1 MCFQTNDGKGSELR
15 ASCGILA
22 RVGGSAGVLTRTT
35 TQILESL
42 RDPANAGM
50 WQLFDERYR
59 PVIYAF
65 ARRQGLGDEEAAEA
79 AQVTLA
85 QFTADYRAGR
95 YDRTKGRL
103 SSWIIGIAR
112 NRVVDAGRARAKHRM
127 DRGESA
133 LVEVPNEATV
143 EHDWR
148 EARQKVIL
156 DRAMH
161 VLRSET
167 KMDERT
173 IKAFDLCAIRNV
185 PADVA
190 ARECGMSV
198 NEVYVAKNRAIKK
211 LREIVATMTQEFD
224 DE

>member
-1 MCFQTNDGKGSELR
+1 MLPV
-15 ASCGILA
+15 L
-22 RVGGSAGVLTRTT
+22 AGVAGVFTRTT

-42 RDPANAGM
+42 RDPANAGL
-50 WQLFDERYR
+50 WQMFDDRYR
-59 PVIYAF
+59 PVVFAF
-65 ARRQGLGDEEAAEA
+65 ARRQGLSEEEAGEV

-95 YDRTKGRL
+95 YQRDKGRL

-112 NRVVDAGRARAKHRM
+112 NRVIDAGRAKARRRGE
-127 DRGESA
+127 RGESA
-133 LVEVPNEATV
+133 LVEVPDQAAAES
-143 EHDWR
+143 DWR

-156 DRAMH
+156 ERAMD

-173 IKAFDLCAIRNV
+173 IRAFDLCAIRNV
-185 PADVA
+185 PAETA
-190 ARECGMSV
+190 AAECGMTV

-211 LREIVATMTQEFD
+211 LREIVAAFTQEFD